1 MNERKVLRVRHV
13 MKRKFDMVS
22 GMITV
27 KEALEKM
34 QYVETKCL
42 IVEKRHEDD
51 EYGML
56 LLSDIARK
64 VVAHDRAPERINV
77 YEVMQKP
84 VISVDPD
91 MDIRY
96 CALLFER
103 FGISRT
109 PVIENG
115 KVIGIISFT
124 DVVIAAVAPTVR
136 RTIPVDRVS
145 HDAPD
150 SRS

>member
-1 MNERKVLRVRHV
+1 MNTRKVLRVRHV

-22 GMITV
+22 GMTTI

-34 QYVETKCL
+34 QHVEAKCL

-51 EYGML
+51 EYGIL
-56 LLSDIARK
+56 LLSDIAKK
-64 VVAHDRAPERINV
+64 VVAIDRAPERVNV

-84 VISVDPD
+84 IISVDPG
-91 MDIRY
+91 MDVRY
-96 CALLFER
+96 CARLFDR

-109 PVIENG
+109 PVIENR

-124 DVVIAAVAPTVR
+124 DLVIASVAPTVKR
-136 RTIPVDRVS
+136 GIPV
-145 HDAPD
+145 
-150 SRS
+150 

>member
-1 MNERKVLRVRHV
+1 MKERKVLRVRHV
-13 MKRKFDMVS
+13 MKRKFDTVS
-22 GMITV
+22 GMTTI

-42 IVEKRHEDD
+42 IVEKRHDDD
-51 EYGML
+51 EYGIL

-64 VVAHDRAPERINV
+64 VVAIERAPERVNV

-84 VISVDPD
+84 VVSVDPN

-96 CALLFER
+96 CARLFDR

-109 PVIENG
+109 PVIERDEI
-115 KVIGIISFT
+115 IGIISYT
-124 DVVIAAVAPTVR
+124 DLVIAAVAPTVR
-136 RTIPVDRVS
+136 RGIPVARVS
-145 HDAPD
+145 HDAPEP
-150 SRS
+150 